1 MYRSLAAHAKD
12 LVRAWLRREPAVAF
26 EHELWLWFFAGIAK
40 QRWAERKVVIPSPQV
55 NLS

>member
-1 MYRSLAAHAKD
+1 MVA
-12 LVRAWLRREPAVAF
+12 AF

-55 NLS
+55 TLS